1 MPAVM
6 QKAGSTPWFS
16 RRIRLQGRAGD
27 SPVIHTQRLLLRPL
41 VMRDARDFFTYARDP
56 RVAEYVLWDPHTSLG
71 QTRSILRNLMASSKQ
86 ETLHTK
92 AMVLK
97 ESGRM
102 VGTLGLVAR
111 DWENQAAEVGF
122 SLAADLWGQGLMTEA
137 LRAYLA
143 YLFHQPGIHR
153 VEAQH
158 DVYNPASGVVMQKAG
173 MQAEGILKERIHYKG
188 RYASVALYAALREQW
203 LQEQGLL

>member
-16 RRIRLQGRAGD
+16 RRIRLLGGSGD
-27 SPVIHTQRLLLRPL
+27 SPVIHTQRLLMRPL
-41 VMRDARDFFTYARDP
+41 VMRDARDFFAYARDP

-86 ETLHTK
+86 ETLYTK

-173 MQAEGILKERIHYKG
+173 MQEEGILKERIHYKG